1 MDITYF
7 QLNHNHTYI
16 VLGSNGLIGNALI
29 NSFRRNF
36 KFFNN
41 NIFVKSIKRY
51 ELITESI
58 LRIIESSNISP
69 DHTFTLI
76 YSAGKGGYSLDKKI
90 ANEQTKRFSSFVN
103 SIYKFYENKISFY
116 LISSLGCNLSQI
128 HSPYK
133 NLILSNEKLI
143 SLFPNTFILRL
154 PSIWGFKKNP
164 LMAKGLIGNLLYSA
178 KSANEIKI
186 YGDFNTVRNYLSDFQ
201 ISNVICKF
209 ICSDVKSNN
218 IYNFSS
224 HFNYSVAEL
233 IYLVMK
239 ITKKQVKYKLYQGSY
254 NDKES
259 YKLFPT
265 EGENIKVLESLNTE
279 IYKSWRN
286 L

>member
-1 MDITYF
+1 MDITFF
-7 QLNHNHTYI
+7 QLNPNHTYV
-16 VLGSNGLIGNALI
+16 VLGSNGLIGNALVD
-29 NSFRRNF
+29 SFKRNY
-36 KFFNN
+36 KFFNK
-41 NIFVKSIKRY
+41 NIFVQSINRY
-51 ELITESI
+51 EFITESI
-58 LRIIESSNISP
+58 LKNIESFNISP
-69 DHTFTLI
+69 DHTFTFI
-76 YSAGKGGYSLDKKI
+76 YSAGKGGYSLDKRI
-90 ANEQTKRFSSFVN
+90 ANEQIKRFSFFVN
-103 SIYKFYENKISFY
+103 SIYNRFENKISFY

-164 LMAKGLIGNLLYSA
+164 FMPKGLISNLLYSA
-178 KSANEIKI
+178 KRANEIRI
-186 YGDFNTVRNYLSDFQ
+186 YGDFNTLRNYLSDFQ
-201 ISNVICKF
+201 ISNVIRKL

-224 HFNYSVAEL
+224 YFNYSIADL

-239 ITKKQVKYKLYQGSY
+239 ITKKQVKFKLYQGSS

-259 YKLFPT
+259 YKIFPKD
-265 EGENIKVLESLNTE
+265 GVNIKVLESLNTE